1 METPQFDGML
11 WTITEQCHMEDD
23 SLLIPEDKARML
35 EIYNRGATGRD
46 FSCYE
51 FINITLELIE
61 QQYEERGYPES
72 EFHRLYPRAGDLSD
86 ACHER
91 IREIEASESIL
102 RLLEMQRLLAER
114 QRHLVA
120 RQRVLDDR

>member
-11 WTITEQCHMEDD
+11 RTITEQCQREDD
-23 SLLIPEDKARML
+23 ALLIPEDKARML
-35 EIYNRGATGRD
+35 EIYARGGQGRD

-51 FINITLELIE
+51 FIHETLGYLQE
-61 QQYEERGYPES
+61 QYTANGYPEG

-91 IREIEASESIL
+91 IREIRDSESVAQL
-102 RLLEMQRLLAER
+102 AEMQRLLEAH
-114 QRHLVA
+114 QRHLMA
-120 RQRVLDDR
+120 CQRLLDDR